1 MIEVGDIKVKSE
13 ICLLALRK
21 KFYALFKTLG
31 LDEVACVRKVSF
43 LSELLR
49 ELNYQSEVNVKL
61 EQQLGGYYLR
71 LELSHDMALP
81 NGLKNFFS
89 EVIESEESLILK
101 DFLIPDFHF
110 SKQDIEKIRDKF
122 SEKTVG
128 ELLYELELKNE
139 ELANHGAILEER
151 VVKRTEDAEK
161 AREEAEKANVAKSQ
175 FLSNMSHELRTP
187 LNGVLGYT
195 QVLQNA
201 PDLQEKYKGSLSGI
215 MNCGE
220 HLLTVI
226 NDILDISKIEAG
238 KLDLVYDEVD
248 LLKMLN
254 DTEDILRYKALE
266 KGLELNHVLTP
277 GIPKSIK
284 SDPTKLRQI
293 LVNLVGNAVKYTA
306 KGSVELKV
314 EIDADKLRFLVV
326 DTGIGIPKDKQARVF
341 EAFRQDEGGRTEG
354 GTGLG
359 LAICVKLVE
368 ALGGE
373 IGLDSVE
380 GKGSTFWFTHPAELE
395 GVFTLEANE
404 IESIQGNE
412 TELQLE
418 QATAIDWHDLS
429 LEEEWLKDLADA
441 ADLGDFSELESL
453 ANELGDE
460 KDEQKLKE
468 IILEKANAFDFSGIQ
483 QLIVKYNE
491 VTSG

>member
-1 MIEVGDIKVKSE
+1 MIEIGHIKVKSE
-13 ICLLALRK
+13 LCLLGLRK

-31 LDEVACVRKVSF
+31 LDELSCVRKVSF
-43 LSELLR
+43 VSELLR
-49 ELNYQSEVNVKL
+49 ELNCQSEIEVRI
-61 EQQLGGYYLR
+61 EQQLSGHYIR
-71 LELSHDMALP
+71 LDLSQEITRPAD
-81 NGLKNFFS
+81 LKCFFT
-89 EVIESEESLILK
+89 EVIESEERLIIK
-101 DFLIPDFHF
+101 DFLVEKFHF
-110 SKQDIEKIRDKF
+110 SNESIAQMRNKF
-122 SEKTVG
+122 SEKTVAQ
-128 ELLYELELKNE
+128 LLHELELKNE
-139 ELANHGAILEER
+139 ELANHGAVLEEK
-151 VVKRTEDAEK
+151 VVKRTRDAEK

-201 PDLQEKYKGSLSGI
+201 PDLQEKYKGSLKGI

-248 LLKMLN
+248 LVKMVN

-266 KGLELNHVLTP
+266 KSLSLSHTLQT

-293 LVNLVGNAVKYTA
+293 LVNLVGNAVKYTEQ
-306 KGSVELKV
+306 GSVELKILV
-314 EIDADKLRFLVV
+314 EEGKLKFLVK
-326 DTGIGIPKDKQARVF
+326 DTGIGIPKDKQNHVF
-341 EAFRQDEGGRTEG
+341 EAFRQDEGGRKEG

-373 IGLDSVE
+373 IGLESEE
-380 GKGSTFWFTHPAELE
+380 GEGSTFWFTHPADFE
-395 GVFTLEANE
+395 GAFTLEASDLE
-404 IESIQGNE
+404 GDQEGEGESEVEEVNTLNWQ
-412 TELQLE
+412 
-418 QATAIDWHDLS
+418 DLR

-453 ANELGDE
+453 ANELGDGNV
-460 KDEQKLKE
+460 DQKLKE
-468 IILEKANAFDFSGIQ
+468 IILDKANDFDFSGIQ
-483 QLIVKYNE
+483 QLIQKYKE
-491 VTSG
+491 LMSE